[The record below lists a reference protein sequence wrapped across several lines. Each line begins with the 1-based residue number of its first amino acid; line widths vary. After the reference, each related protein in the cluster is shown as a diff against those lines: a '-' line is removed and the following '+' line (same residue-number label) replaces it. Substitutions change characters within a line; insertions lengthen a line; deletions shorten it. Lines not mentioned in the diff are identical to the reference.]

1 MKPRTLNKYF
11 DYIMDK
17 YPDKSIIYVKD
28 DGSANKQSYT
38 QLKADAYSVAANLQ
52 QIGLKKSDTVI
63 ICTEGNKN
71 IVNAFWGCIVLG
83 VVPTIVQ
90 APIIIDRN
98 DLATQK
104 VLSVYNTLNQPFL
117 ICNND
122 KLQSVGISADKIILD
137 SDLSVNRVNSTIVNN
152 STENNVAYI
161 QFSSGSTGDP
171 KGILLTHKNVITNYQ
186 GITGALKVD
195 DTDYV
200 LSWMPLYHDMGLVG
214 LFISTILI
222 GATVVNIE
230 TVDFIKN
237 PKLWIDTMSKYK
249 ANISGSP
256 NFGLNLLV
264 RFVNRNNELHDWDL
278 SNMRALLNGAEP
290 ISVEIM
296 NNFTDTLH
304 KYKFR
309 KNAMMPVYGL
319 AEATL
324 AVTFT
329 PLLTE
334 SFIVSFLSDALDSE
348 GIAVEYN
355 PEIHENQPYRRLT
368 SVGVPLDRVEIK
380 ITDDNSDELAE
391 AIVGNIMVKGDAV
404 SIGYYKI
411 DDKQTFQ
418 GDWLN
423 TGDLGFIYKGHLFI
437 CGRKKDIL
445 FLNGKK
451 YFSNDLEDIAVE
463 MCNYTLGKVAIVG
476 NNDYSG
482 NTEEVIIFASGIK
495 VSDAEEWLAT
505 TRKVFNAYIGIK
517 IDKLVIIRS
526 NQFPKTSSG
535 KMQRYLLIKGYNN
548 NVFNNVFS

>member
-1 MKPRTLNKYF
+1 
-11 DYIMDK
+11 MDK
-17 YPDKSIIYVKD
+17 YPEKSIIYVKD
-28 DGSANKQSYT
+28 DGSADKQLYT
-38 QLKADAYSVAANLQ
+38 QLKADAYYVAANLQ

-90 APIIIDRN
+90 APIIIDQN

-122 KLQSVGISADKIILD
+122 RLQSVGISADKIILD
-137 SDLSVNRVNSTIVNN
+137 GNLSAKPTNATINN
-152 STENNVAYI
+152 DSTENDVAYI

-171 KGILLTHKNVITNYQ
+171 KGILLTHKNVITNYKD
-186 GITGALKVD
+186 ITSALKVD

-249 ANISGSP
+249 ADISGSP

-296 NNFTDTLH
+296 NNFIDTLH
-304 KYKFR
+304 KYKFH

-334 SFIVSFLSDALDSE
+334 SLIVSFLSDALDSE

-355 PEIHENQPYRRLT
+355 TEIHKNQPHRKLT
-368 SVGVPLDRVEIK
+368 SVGVPLNNVEVK
-380 ITDDNSDELAE
+380 ITDDNSNELAE
-391 AIVGNIMVKGDAV
+391 ALVGNIMVKGDAV
-404 SIGYYKI
+404 SVGYYKI

-495 VSDAEEWLAT
+495 VSDADEWLAM

>member
-17 YPDKSIIYVKD
+17 YPDKSIIYFKD
-28 DGSANKQSYT
+28 DGSADEQLYT

-52 QIGLKKSDTVI
+52 QLGLKKSDKII

-83 VVPTIVQ
+83 VVPTIIQ
-90 APIIIDRN
+90 APIIIDENNPVTR
-98 DLATQK
+98 K
-104 VLSVYNTLNQPFL
+104 VLNVYNTLNKPFL

-122 KLQSVGISADKIILD
+122 KLQSVGISADKIILN
-137 SDLSVNRVNSTIVNN
+137 SDLSVNPTNTSIINN
-152 STENNVAYI
+152 STENEVAYI

-171 KGILLTHKNVITNYQ
+171 KGILLTHKNVIINYEDITN
-186 GITGALKVD
+186 ALKVGE
-195 DTDYV
+195 TDHV

-230 TVDFIKN
+230 TTDFIKN
-237 PKLWIDTMSKYK
+237 PKLWIDAMSKYK
-249 ANISGSP
+249 ADISGSP

-264 RFVNRNNELHDWDL
+264 RFLNRKNELYDWDL

-296 NNFTDTLH
+296 NNFNDTLH

-309 KNAMMPVYGL
+309 RNAMMPVYGL

-334 SFIVSFLSDALDSE
+334 SYIVSFLSDSLDSE
-348 GIAVEYN
+348 GLAVEYN
-355 PEIHENQPYRRLT
+355 PEIHKNQPYRRLS
-368 SVGVPLDRVEIK
+368 SVGVPLNNVEIK
-380 ITDDNSDELAE
+380 IIDDNSNELAE

-411 DDKQTFQ
+411 EDKQTFQ

-423 TGDLGFIYKGHLFI
+423 TGDLGFTYNGHLFI

-495 VSDAEEWLAT
+495 VSEANEWLAA
-505 TRKVFNAYIGIK
+505 TRKVFNAHVGVR

-535 KMQRYLLIKGYNN
+535 KMQRYLLIKDYNN
-548 NVFNNVFS
+548 NAFENVFS